1 MPLISSQREV
11 PNLKPSAMNTVA
23 YFVYYNQLLT
33 FLLIVLLPSLTLALL
48 NTLIFRRLQVFK
60 RVSVRLGREERK
72 TVRATASLIAIVV
85 FFLICHSLK
94 VFINGYQVVE
104 VRMMNSVGSSLL
116 IASLRGSRTINE

>member
-1 MPLISSQREV
+1 M
-11 PNLKPSAMNTVA
+11 KPSAMNTVA